1 MMGGYDDM
9 GFGSAAFMQTPLPW
23 FTMFFLIPAIIFL
36 VLAFIKKKKEFF
48 AIAITCFGVT
58 LAYLVGIFMYL
69 IKHGG
74 MAGTL
79 LSSSALIFL
88 GFVPVLVLTFVKKK
102 RIFAVSL
109 IVLSAALSLTIYVP
123 ILACSA
129 EIGRLAEMHQEQSSV
144 NYNTDAAS
152 TPSNT
157 SYDDFSKWCLKYGMG
172 FEFPYGNG
180 GPMYVRAYPQTLVQ
194 DANLIESLN
203 ATQSEHPDIINL
215 NGNLYYRT
223 TANPAN
229 GNTYFNN
236 GQKIISGMNYYFKI
250 ERIQWRIM
258 ESYDGISYAM
268 SEKIIDAA
276 AFPQNLWDCMNYVPD
291 PELDP
296 YGKEGPSFNDLN
308 DILEI
313 EDIYNFAANAAK
325 EMYPQEEPYY
335 QTDFPVSWT
344 FENGPFSHN
353 LNANFVTRND
363 VYGKYCLPS
372 FCDAFDSGEVY
383 DDNVSITDFALARGA
398 VIHAEDKTCP
408 YWIRTVGNGETPVA
422 YPYEPLELNDVRGI
436 RPVSVWPT
444 GLGL

>member
-1 MMGGYDDM
+1 MMS
-9 GFGSAAFMQTPLPW
+9 FGPLISYI
-23 FTMFFLIPAIIFL
+23 TSFLLPAIIFL
-36 VLAFIKKKKEFF
+36 VIAIVKKKKEWYAVSISCFGCALAF
-48 AIAITCFGVT
+48 AISLFSCLLGGLTSFDG
-58 LAYLVGIFMYL
+58 GISF
-69 IKHGG
+69 
-74 MAGTL
+74 A
-79 LSSSALIFL
+79 SVLIFL
-88 GFVPVLVLTFVKKK
+88 GFVPVLILALVKRK
-102 RIFAVSL
+102 RVFAVSS
-109 IVLSAALSLTIYVP
+109 IVLSVALSMAAIAPITILGSNISRKTRERHWNKQQASNQISEVIP
-123 ILACSA
+123 
-129 EIGRLAEMHQEQSSV
+129 
-144 NYNTDAAS
+144 AAS
-152 TPSNT
+152 VPSA
-157 SYDDFSKWCLKYGMG
+157 YDEEFLDWCLDYGMG
-172 FEFPYGNG
+172 GEFPQGKD

-194 DANLIESLN
+194 DANLVESLN
-203 ATQSEHPDIINL
+203 ATQSEHPNIIQFC
-215 NGNLYYRT
+215 GGLYYRT
-223 TANPAN
+223 TATPAN

-236 GQKIISGMNYYFKI
+236 GEKIISGMNYYFKI

-258 ESYDGISYAM
+258 ESHDGISYAM

-276 AFPQNLWDCMNYVPD
+276 AFSQNLWDCMNYVPD
-291 PELDP
+291 SELDP

-344 FENGPFSHN
+344 FENGQFSHN

-372 FCDAFDSGEVY
+372 FCDAFDAGEVY
-383 DDNVSITDFALARGA
+383 NDKVSITDYALARGA
-398 VIHAEDKTCP
+398 VIHAEDKTYP